1 MTEQETRGRTK
12 KTLEKDV
19 LKQLIEDAEHIPTTQ
34 EIRVRYNN
42 KVDDSAAHQTVKKN
56 LESIENVDS
65 LSFSDRTGWVIGE

>member
-12 KTLEKDV
+12 KKLEKDV
-19 LKQLIEDAEHIPTTQ
+19 LKHLIEDAEHIPTTQ
-34 EIRVRYNN
+34 EIRVRYNR